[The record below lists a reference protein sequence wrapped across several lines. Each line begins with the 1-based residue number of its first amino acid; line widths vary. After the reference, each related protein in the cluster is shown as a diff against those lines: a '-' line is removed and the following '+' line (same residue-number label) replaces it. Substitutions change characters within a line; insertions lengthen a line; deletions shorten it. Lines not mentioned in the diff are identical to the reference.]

1 MSIQFF
7 GKIDL
12 NKDGKIASKIPAWA
26 MRPHI
31 EELEEEIGRKERA
44 LEAETIPMDSIPKTK
59 EDLRKEK
66 KKLQDILESKP
77 TLTETE
83 QNKVWKIYK
92 DLGTAIKPALF
103 SRSDMMKG
111 LASAHEE
118 MRRMKDPVMSINRE
132 VADICE
138 SNGIRVTEKKEGL
151 FVSRDGAIDM
161 WKHIGRYLGE
171 QTNVEI
177 LRKD

>member
-1 MSIQFF
+1 MSIKFF

-26 MRPHI
+26 MRTHI
-31 EELEEEIGRKERA
+31 EDLEEEIGRKERA
-44 LEAETIPMDSIPKTK
+44 LEAGTIPLDNIPKTK
-59 EDLRKEK
+59 EELRNEK
-66 KKLQDILESKP
+66 KKLQSILESKP
-77 TLTETE
+77 ELTETE
-83 QNKVWKIYK
+83 KNKVWKVYK

-103 SRSDMMKG
+103 SRSDMQKG

-118 MRRMKDPVMSINRE
+118 MRRMKDPVMSINKE
-132 VADICE
+132 IAELCE
-138 SNGIRVTEKKEGL
+138 ANGIRVTEKKEGL
-151 FVSRDGAIDM
+151 YVSRDGAVDM

-171 QTNVEI
+171 ATNVEV